1 MYKAI
6 LLPVD
11 LDQKSSW
18 ERAAPV
24 AVELA
29 KQHDAKVHVL
39 SVIPDYGMSV
49 VGSYFP
55 KDFAENALKATAKE
69 LDKFAVEHIP
79 TDTLGVARA
88 VSGTIY
94 KRILANADELDCD
107 LIVLASHRPETA
119 DYLLGPN
126 AARVARHA
134 NQSVFVVRGN

>member
-1 MYKAI
+1 MYNAI
-6 LLPVD
+6 LLPID
-11 LDQKSSW
+11 LDQTSSW
-18 ERAAPV
+18 ERVAPV

-39 SVIPDYGMSV
+39 TVIPDYGMSI

-69 LDKFAVEHIP
+69 LDKFAAEHIP
-79 TDTLGVARA
+79 ADRLAGARA

-94 KRILANADELDCD
+94 KRILTNADELNCD

-134 NQSVFVVRGN
+134 KQSVFVVRSS